1 MILVFF
7 RFRSKLHQRCL
18 TGVILGEKD
27 MKLLVTKNFVPKK
40 WSGIHFGFQKSKLLG
55 LYVQGTNWLQDAGS
69 LRFYL
74 SLKAQYL
81 AYEEGRFFYQY
92 EGRFALHFY
101 SSHVLKK

>member
-27 MKLLVTKNFVPKK
+27 MIVPKK